1 MHTTSETIKIENHTP
16 EFCFIIEQN
25 RFMEINKNPHLYAE
39 FIDSLKMEIFKNI
52 LISTEDEMEFV
63 SQIDYAL
70 NMIDCEF
77 KLPEIFEKQIIVRKE
92 EGNIY
97 ILSFKKTEVN
107 VPCRKY

>member
-1 MHTTSETIKIENHTP
+1 MHTTPETIKIENQTP
-16 EFCFIIEQN
+16 EFCFIIGQN
-25 RFMEINKNPHLYAE
+25 RFMEINKNPHKYAE

-77 KLPEIFEKQIIVRKE
+77 KLPEIFEKQIIVKKE
-92 EGNIY
+92 NGNIY
-97 ILSFKKTEVN
+97 IISFKKTEVN

>member
-16 EFCFIIEQN
+16 EFFFIIEQN

-92 EGNIY
+92 DGNIY
-97 ILSFKKTEVN
+97 ILSFKKTEVTI
-107 VPCRKY
+107 PCIKF